1 MLAKYRYLK
10 KIKKGENH
18 MPDHLEKK
26 YTSPQNRLVV

>member
-1 MLAKYRYLK
+1 
-10 KIKKGENH
+10 